1 MSDSLLNDA
10 KPVGADSEVVSRS
23 ERNNIVVKLLVVTV
37 IMFGFGYALVP
48 LYEAFCRVTGFGGK
62 TDIIDEVAANNA
74 VPIDRDVAVTFTSHS
89 HSLLPWEFEPITKG
103 SDIKVGEIQEAYF
116 YVKNYSNRPI
126 TGMSTFNVT
135 PPRAGFHF
143 KKTECFCFTQQVL
156 QPGEE
161 REMVVRYMLDSALPE
176 DVHELTLSYTFFD
189 NEKLAGKSPVD
200 Y

>member
-1 MSDSLLNDA
+1 MSTTQTSGIGLRPD
-10 KPVGADSEVVSRS
+10 
-23 ERNNIVVKLLVVTV
+23 KLVIQLTV
-37 IMFGFGYALVP
+37 IAVVMFGFGYALVP

-62 TDIIDEVAANNA
+62 TDVIAEVEAQQAIALN
-74 VPIDRDVAVTFTSHS
+74 RDVAVTFTSHS
-89 HSLLPWEFEPITKG
+89 HTSLPWEFRPLTKG
-103 SDIKVGEIQEAYF
+103 LDVKVGEVQDAYF

-126 TGMSTFNVT
+126 TGLSTFNVT

-161 REMVVRYMLDSALPE
+161 REMLVRFMLDSALPE

-189 NEKLAGKSPVD
+189 NEKYAGK
-200 Y
+200 

>member
-1 MSDSLLNDA
+1 MTDTALNEA
-10 KPVGADSEVVSRS
+10 NKVTAENARS

-62 TDIIDEVAANNA
+62 TDIIDEVAASNA
-74 VPIDRDVAVTFTSHS
+74 IPIDRDVAVTFTSHS
-89 HSLLPWEFEPITKG
+89 HSSLPWEFKPITKG

-189 NEKLAGKSPVD
+189 NEKFAGKSPVD

>member
-1 MSDSLLNDA
+1 M
-10 KPVGADSEVVSRS
+10 SEVAESGNNKAGN
-23 ERNNIVVKLLVVTV
+23 NNIVVKLMVVAL

-62 TDIIDEVAANNA
+62 TDVIEESVAQRAA
-74 VPIDRDVAVTFTSHS
+74 VSDRDVAVTFTSHS
-89 HSLLPWEFEPITKG
+89 HTALPWEFRPITKG
-103 SDIKVGEIQEAYF
+103 LDVKLGEVQDAVF

-126 TGMSTFNVT
+126 TGMATFNVT

-143 KKTECFCFTQQVL
+143 KKTECFCFTKQVL

-161 REMVVRYMLDSALPE
+161 QEMVVRFMLDSELPD

-189 NEKLAGKSPVD
+189 NEKYAGQ
-200 Y
+200 

>member
-1 MSDSLLNDA
+1 MTSA
-10 KPVGADSEVVSRS
+10 T
-23 ERNNIVVKLLVVTV
+23 NNIVVKLIVISVV
-37 IMFGFGYALVP
+37 MFGFGYALVP

-62 TDIIDEVAANNA
+62 TDIITEAAANNA
-74 VPIDRDVAVTFTSHS
+74 ELIDRDVAVTFTTHS
-89 HSLLPWEFEPITKG
+89 HSSLPWEFKPITKG
-103 SDIKVGEIQEAYF
+103 LDVKVGEIQDAYF

-126 TGMSTFNVT
+126 VGMSTFNVT

-161 REMVVRYMLDSALPE
+161 KEMLVRFMLDSELPD

-189 NEKLAGKSPVD
+189 NQKLPGQ
-200 Y
+200 